1 MSPIN
6 NKIETSI
13 DTKILKFIKIKSK
26 VVKRK
31 DIEVPDHVLLGLIF
45 GIIRGP
51 RKDLPNINA
60 IVSFRNEIKNN
71 R

>member
-51 RKDLPNINA
+51 RNDLPDI
-60 IVSFRNEIKNN
+60 
-71 R
+71 